1 MYVALLGGSRAAALG
16 KTEHRHRV
24 APDLAGASIGS
35 GSLNARSS
43 ILGIVRQERADC
55 IVGGLVRGSFFI
67 HQLLRS
73 LDFFRLSQTA
83 VDGGGKQ

>member
-1 MYVALLGGSRAAALG
+1 
-16 KTEHRHRV
+16 
-24 APDLAGASIGS
+24 
-35 GSLNARSS
+35 
-43 ILGIVRQERADC
+43 
-55 IVGGLVRGSFFI
+55 VRGSFFI